1 MNVDEY
7 AFKRL
12 EALLDELLKKVPIIK
27 GVKLSG
33 STADGHFFILQ
44 FGDIYISSDYDV
56 VILLERYPEEE
67 EISRIREILSK
78 SVYNDMLE
86 KVLLENMDIKLL
98 SLEYPYKGKGV
109 KTASIYD
116 RDISIV
122 RHLIG
127 GRILYGEEYFK
138 RIVVEEEWIKR
149 QLAYRVLERKK
160 IFDLF
165 TELGAYDRIST
176 LLGLETMV
184 KKIRSLIRRYRDYHK
199 IAPQQVENLIKECE
213 EIRRDILKKIS
224 DE

>member
-1 MNVDEY
+1 MNIDEY
-7 AFKRL
+7 AYNRL
-12 EALLDELLKKVPIIK
+12 KILLDELLREVPIIK

-56 VILLERYPEEE
+56 VILLERYPEER
-67 EISRIREILSK
+67 EIDRIREILSK
-78 SVYNDMLE
+78 PVYNDVLE
-86 KVLLENMDIKLL
+86 KVLLENMDVKLL
-98 SLEYPYKGKGV
+98 SLEYPYKGRGV

-127 GRILYGEEYFK
+127 GKVVYGEEYFR

-176 LLGLETMV
+176 LLGLDNTVE
-184 KKIRSLIRRYRDYHK
+184 KIRDIIRRYRDYHK
-199 IAPQQVENLIKECE
+199 VAPQQVESLLEECE
-213 EIRRDILKKIS
+213 RIRREILEKIS
-224 DE
+224 GE